1 MSIARA
7 LAGDPSVILADEPTG
22 ALDSRTGREVLTF
35 LQKLNDEG
43 NTIVLITHDNGIA
56 ASAKR
61 IVRLHDGKI
70 VYDGPADAP
79 EAVVR
84 ANVSFDEDPLV
95 KASRSKQKSENV
107 QNSGQKK
114 EGNK

>member
-1 MSIARA
+1 M
-7 LAGDPSVILADEPTG
+7 
-22 ALDSRTGREVLTF
+22 LTF

-79 EAVVR
+79 GAVVQ
-84 ANVSFDEDPLV
+84 ANVSFEEDPLV
-95 KASRSKQKSENV
+95 LASKSKQAASTAETERKQQAARGGER
-107 QNSGQKK
+107 
-114 EGNK
+114 